1 MAVGSSETS
10 GINWW
15 NVALWV
21 AQVFLAAMFLF
32 AGYTKVTNTPDELAA
47 TMGWGW
53 ALTFPAW
60 FILFIGVA
68 EILGAIGV
76 VLPAATRIL
85 PWLTPLAAAG
95 FVIVQVAA
103 MILHAS
109 RGEFA
114 VLPFNVL
121 LLAAALFVI
130 WGRTRKVPVAP
141 RA

>member
-1 MAVGSSETS
+1 MAVGSSETR
-10 GINWW
+10 GVNWW

-32 AGYTKVTNTPDELAA
+32 AGYAKMFNTPEVLAA
-47 TMGWGW
+47 EMGMGW

-60 FILFIGVA
+60 FVLFLGSAEFLGGIGV
-68 EILGAIGV
+68 I
-76 VLPAATRIL
+76 LPAATRIM
-85 PWLTPLAAAG
+85 PWLTPLAAVG

-121 LLAAALFVI
+121 LLAAALFVV